1 MIFWKKASQ
10 PLTFVQYN
18 LLVICSTIEFAPQS
32 ISQKLILPSNQ
43 IWTSRYWDMIFWKKA
58 SQPLT
63 FVQYNLL
70 HICSTI
76 EFAPQS
82 ISQKLILPT
91 IEFAPQSSFQK
102 SILLRNRICST
113 IQFAKKLYPNLA
125 TYFEQYGAQPNI
137 TSKQEYQGCI
147 QIQICTHSR
156 KRQSRF
162 LYFFAHTPWR
172 PYLLGCK
179 RPHRNL
185 SCSFRDLAPSLRNI
199 FASFSPRRAVSVS
212 YTISLRSISI
222 LATNQAGQPAY
233 STPKKTIY
241 FLSHG
246 PEKLISIPAM

>member
-1 MIFWKKASQ
+1 
-10 PLTFVQYN
+10 
-18 LLVICSTIEFAPQS
+18 
-32 ISQKLILPSNQ
+32 
-43 IWTSRYWDMIFWKKA
+43 MIFWKKA

-91 IEFAPQSSFQK
+91 IEFAPQSISQK
-102 SILLRNRICST
+102 SILLHNRICST
-113 IQFAKKLYPNLA
+113 IEFPKKLYPNLP

-162 LYFFAHTPWR
+162 RYLLAHTPWR
-172 PYLLGCK
+172 PYLLACK
-179 RPHRNL
+179 RPHCNL
-185 SCSFRDLAPSLRNI
+185 SCSFRDLAYFLRNNM
-199 FASFSPRRAVSVS
+199 ASFSPRRAVSIS
-212 YTISLRSISI
+212 YTISQTRVPRMH
-222 LATNQAGQPAY
+222 TNTNLHTCNSENA
-233 STPKKTIY
+233 
-241 FLSHG
+241 
-246 PEKLISIPAM
+246 

>member
-10 PLTFVQYN
+10 PLTF
-18 LLVICSTIEFAPQS
+18 I
-32 ISQKLILPSNQ
+32 
-43 IWTSRYWDMIFWKKA
+43 
-58 SQPLT
+58 
-63 FVQYNLL
+63 QYNLL

-91 IEFAPQSSFQK
+91 IEFAPQSISQK

-156 KRQSRF
+156 KRLSRF

-222 LATNQAGQPAY
+222 LATNQGRRSRPIQLR
-233 STPKKTIY
+233 KKTIY
-241 FLSHG
+241 FL
-246 PEKLISIPAM
+246 PTVQKKLSRFQLCRTTGKARKSCFSATRRFFGNLPSLGAYH

>member
-1 MIFWKKASQ
+1 
-10 PLTFVQYN
+10 
-18 LLVICSTIEFAPQS
+18 
-32 ISQKLILPSNQ
+32 
-43 IWTSRYWDMIFWKKA
+43 MIFWKKA

-91 IEFAPQSSFQK
+91 IEFAPQSISQK

-156 KRQSRF
+156 KLQSRF

-185 SCSFRDLAPSLRNI
+185 SCSFRDLAPSVRNI
-199 FASFSPRRAVSVS
+199 FASFSPRRAVIVS

-222 LATNQAGQPAY
+222 LATNQASKTRSRPIQLR
-233 STPKKTIY
+233 KKTIY
-241 FLSHG
+241 FL
-246 PEKLISIPAM
+246 PTVQKN